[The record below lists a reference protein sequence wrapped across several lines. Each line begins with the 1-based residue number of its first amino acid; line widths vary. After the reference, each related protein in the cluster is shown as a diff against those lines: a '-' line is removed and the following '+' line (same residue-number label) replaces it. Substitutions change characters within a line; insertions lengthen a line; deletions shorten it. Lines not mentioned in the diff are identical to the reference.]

1 MGVSQYLS
9 KMALSLLNMNDQ
21 LIYSIPAYMG
31 LNDVFL
37 CLNWYYVFFDRNTTG
52 VLFCPLEYIWGYRI
66 SINIITGDINFDLIV
81 VVFFFF
87 QASP

>member
-37 CLNWYYVFFDRNTTG
+37 WLNWYYVFFDRNTTG